1 MAKDPNTQVPLT
13 PSLAFSLPFVQ
24 NAPLCSENN
33 TATVRA
39 VTFPVITSLE
49 MLDHPSRKVICVVLM
64 LYFAHHDSLVT
75 TEDLVAHFTLGN
87 IL

>member
-1 MAKDPNTQVPLT
+1 MAKEPHTQVPLT

-24 NAPLCSENN
+24 KAPLCSENN

-49 MLDHPSRKVICVVLM
+49 MLDHPSRKVICIVLM
-64 LYFAHHDSLVT
+64 LSSVHHDSPVT
-75 TEDLVAHFTLGN
+75 TEDLVADFTLGN

>member
-1 MAKDPNTQVPLT
+1 MAKEPNTRVPLT

-49 MLDHPSRKVICVVLM
+49 MLDHPSRKVICIVLM
-64 LYFAHHDSLVT
+64 LSSVPHDSPVT